1 MFLLPSA
8 SHPAPETLSPC
19 CPCSLAST
27 GESYEFECGLDELIE
42 ELQSIKGSLL
52 GMGERVRRA
61 GEAVGHGA
69 SGEDEGSTAWEHPG

>member
-1 MFLLPSA
+1 MS
-8 SHPAPETLSPC
+8 
-19 CPCSLAST
+19 ST

-61 GEAVGHGA
+61 GEAVGHAAG
-69 SGEDEGSTAWEHPG
+69 GQDEGGTVWGYEG